1 MKTISVM
8 YFFFLLLF
16 FFLHQL
22 LVLYQRQSK
31 DQFSR
36 ASIHHEDPDRKLF
49 TKIQSNDKKTNIE
62 NITLRRI
69 CQQNRGLHDVN
80 APNIMASRWLLIYL
94 QRCTNNIFI
103 WRSKEYKISR
113 QYLINVGLL
122 IVWATT
128 TLKALKVFF
137 DSEWSQH
144 NS

>member
-49 TKIQSNDKKTNIE
+49 TKIQSNDKKNIE